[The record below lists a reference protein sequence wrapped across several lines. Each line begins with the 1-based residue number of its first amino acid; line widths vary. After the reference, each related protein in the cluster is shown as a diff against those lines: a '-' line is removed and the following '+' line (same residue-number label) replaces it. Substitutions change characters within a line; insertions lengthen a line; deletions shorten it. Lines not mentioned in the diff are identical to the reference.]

1 MSSLNYIIPFV
12 VYIII
17 ANPETY
23 KIVRGIVGKWVAS
36 ADGLATLPGLILHA
50 AVYIAIV
57 GWFMTVLNPEIRF
70 ETRGDQQAEESKHWI
85 QRNEMMVTY

>member
-36 ADGLATLPGLILHA
+36 AEGIATLPGLILHA
-50 AVYIAIV
+50 LVYIAIV
-57 GWFMTVLNPEIRF
+57 GWFMTLTNTVSRF
-70 ETRGDQQAEESKHWI
+70 EMQNKQPI
-85 QRNEMMVTY
+85 EMMVTY

>member
-36 ADGLATLPGLILHA
+36 AEGIATLPGLILHA
-50 AVYIAIV
+50 LVYIAIV
-57 GWFMTVLNPEIRF
+57 GWFMTLTNTVSRF
-70 ETRGDQQAEESKHWI
+70 EMQDKQPI
-85 QRNEMMVTY
+85 EMMVTY